1 MKVSERSVANI
12 NVIVIYCG
20 TGIIVNETI
29 LVCVNIQVFYR
40 SIKEIMAIHKS
51 IKQDSMDHH
60 YRFFNFTKRFKIGL
74 CKILQSVMS

>member
-1 MKVSERSVANI
+1 
-12 NVIVIYCG
+12 
-20 TGIIVNETI
+20 
-29 LVCVNIQVFYR
+29 
-40 SIKEIMAIHKS
+40 MAIHKS